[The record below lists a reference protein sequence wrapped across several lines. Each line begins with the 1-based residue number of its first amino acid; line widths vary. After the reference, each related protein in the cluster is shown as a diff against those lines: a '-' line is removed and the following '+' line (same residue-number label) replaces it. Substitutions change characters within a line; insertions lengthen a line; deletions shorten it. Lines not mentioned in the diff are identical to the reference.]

1 MQFNRIKYD
10 YTTSKIKSNRVK
22 INYLKLLLALCILAL
37 TLCAGWPD
45 EAKCDEK
52 VLIFVLCILEM
63 ICLSIH
69 NKTKYFVLLISRFVG
84 KKNFR
89 FWTFCNLFS
98 EKNYQKIF
106 QKTKKVGPL
115 EIDTIYQ
122 PSSLMIEQ
130 TFWKYPKRQ
139 NFHLFNKNV

>member
-98 EKNYQKIF
+98 EKKLSKNLSKNQESWSAWNWHNLPTFKFDDWANFLKISET
-106 QKTKKVGPL
+106 TKLPF
-115 EIDTIYQ
+115 IQ
-122 PSSLMIEQ
+122 
-130 TFWKYPKRQ
+130 
-139 NFHLFNKNV
+139 